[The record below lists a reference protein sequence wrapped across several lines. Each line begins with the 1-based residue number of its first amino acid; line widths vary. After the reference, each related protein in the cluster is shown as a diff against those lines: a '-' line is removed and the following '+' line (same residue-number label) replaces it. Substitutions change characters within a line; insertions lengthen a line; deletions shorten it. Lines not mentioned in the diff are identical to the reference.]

1 MSQAHPTTSPSPE
14 GGLRVERRRHGLGL
28 GLLIASGS
36 LAVSVGSSAPS
47 TRHTPIPR
55 RGDVKTAVDGTA
67 FEETVRPF
75 LDRYCTR
82 CHAGSRTEAD
92 VRLDGISAELAA
104 GQDMELWKNVLLQL
118 VVEAMPPS
126 SGKQPKTRER
136 DAVIRW
142 IDGELAKSGNESDI
156 YAKLQSP
163 SFGNYVDHERLFS
176 GEIET
181 APFSPARLWRTSPN
195 VFDSIKAGYGGDPGH
210 LRQPFMLEDKMGIK
224 DYADLLFAD
233 SAVVNTLVS
242 NAGLAA
248 DALIET
254 RYAALA
260 ASSEAPDEEV
270 LAPILRAHFQT
281 VVYRAA
287 TRGEEKDYDRLFR
300 QAAREGGTAEALR
313 VVLMAVMLHHESVYR
328 LEIGL
333 GKRGSGGR
341 RMLSSTELAFAIAYA
356 LTDRRPDGA
365 LMRTAGDGQ
374 LETRADVERE
384 VARILADP
392 DIEKPR
398 TLRFFQEFFGY
409 AQAHK
414 IFKDE
419 KRSGGFA
426 YYGENYPEMY
436 EREADFFV
444 LNILEEDR
452 DVFDRM
458 LTSDEY
464 FILNRQ
470 TFRNTV
476 YDFYRR
482 NQAQLDAGEFPEA
495 KQQELLGRLDL
506 DGWDELNEKYHLH
519 KFNRGFNGSIRAI
532 KQIVKECGQWK
543 HSDDEEF
550 LRHGMQQLYKKYPMV
565 YDLADDEQDFLLP
578 QPYKRPHR
586 AGMLTHPAWLIAHS
600 LNDSTDPIRRGK
612 WVRERLLAGVVPDI
626 PITVDATVP
635 EDHGKTLRERLEVTE
650 APECWRCHAK
660 MNPLGHAF
668 EMYDDLGRFRQ
679 TETIGD
685 GSSKPVNARGLLE
698 GTDELDVDGE
708 VEDALDLI
716 HRLARSDMARQSI
729 IRHVFRYY
737 MGRNET
743 LADSKTLIAADEAYL
758 ESGGSYRALV
768 TSLLTSDS
776 FLYRKT
782 VNAAGR
788 RGQ

>member
-1 MSQAHPTTSPSPE
+1 MSPLQQTTPRGPE
-14 GGLRVERRRHGLGL
+14 GRSRVQRRRLGA
-28 GLLIASGS
+28 GLLILSGS
-36 LAVSVGSSAPS
+36 LAASAGHAAPS
-47 TRHTPIPR
+47 TWPMPFSRDE
-55 RGDVKTAVDGTA
+55 GVKTAVDGAA

-136 DAVIRW
+136 NAVIRW
-142 IDGELAKSGNESDI
+142 IDDELAKSGNESDV
-156 YAKLQSP
+156 YAKLKSP
-163 SFGNYVDHERLFS
+163 SFGNYVDHEKLFS
-176 GEIET
+176 GEIKT

-195 VFDSIKAGYGGDPGH
+195 VFDSHKADYGGDAGYM
-210 LRQPFMLEDKMGIK
+210 RQPFLLEDKMGIK

-242 NAGLAA
+242 NAGTAA
-248 DALIET
+248 DALIKT

-260 ASSEAPDEEV
+260 ASSDVPDKEA
-270 LAPILRAHFQT
+270 LAPLLQGHFET
-281 VVYRAA
+281 VVYRAP
-287 TRGEEKDYDRLFR
+287 TRRELKDYDRLFR
-300 QAAREGGTAEALR
+300 SAAREGGTAEALR

-333 GKRGSGGR
+333 GKRGSQGR

-356 LTDRRPDGA
+356 LTDRRPDAA
-365 LMRTAGDGQ
+365 LMQAAREGR
-374 LETRADVERE
+374 LEDRDDVKREVER
-384 VARILADP
+384 LLTDP
-392 DIEKPR
+392 DTKKPR

-444 LNILEEDR
+444 LNILEGDQ
-452 DVFDRM
+452 DVFERL

-476 YDFYRR
+476 YDFYKR

-495 KQQELLGRLDL
+495 KRAELLARLNL
-506 DGWDELNEKYHLH
+506 RGWDELNEKYHLH
-519 KFNRGFNGSIRAI
+519 KFNRGFNGSVQAI
-532 KQIVKECGQWK
+532 KQIVKECREWK
-543 HSDDEEF
+543 HTDDEEF
-550 LRHGMQQLYKKYPMV
+550 LLHGMQQLYLKYPMV

-578 QPYKRPHR
+578 QPYKRP
-586 AGMLTHPAWLIAHS
+586 
-600 LNDSTDPIRRGK
+600 
-612 WVRERLLAGVVPDI
+612 
-626 PITVDATVP
+626 
-635 EDHGKTLRERLEVTE
+635 
-650 APECWRCHAK
+650 
-660 MNPLGHAF
+660 
-668 EMYDDLGRFRQ
+668 
-679 TETIGD
+679 
-685 GSSKPVNARGLLE
+685 
-698 GTDELDVDGE
+698 
-708 VEDALDLI
+708 
-716 HRLARSDMARQSI
+716 
-729 IRHVFRYY
+729 
-737 MGRNET
+737 
-743 LADSKTLIAADEAYL
+743 
-758 ESGGSYRALV
+758 
-768 TSLLTSDS
+768 
-776 FLYRKT
+776 
-782 VNAAGR
+782 
-788 RGQ
+788 

>member
-1 MSQAHPTTSPSPE
+1 MNPVHQTTPRRPE
-14 GGLRVERRRHGLGL
+14 GRSRVQRRRLGA
-28 GLLIASGS
+28 GLLILSGS
-36 LAVSVGSSAPS
+36 LAASAGHAAPN
-47 TRHTPIPR
+47 TWAMPISR
-55 RGDVKTAVDGTA
+55 DEGVKTAVDGAA

-126 SGKQPKTRER
+126 SGKQPTTRER
-136 DAVIRW
+136 NAVIRW
-142 IDGELAKSGNESDI
+142 IDDELAKSGNESDV
-156 YAKLQSP
+156 YAKLKSP
-163 SFGNYVDHERLFS
+163 SFGNYVDHEKLFS

-195 VFDSIKAGYGGDPGH
+195 VFDSYKAYYSGDPGH
-210 LRQPFMLEDKMGIK
+210 MRQPFLLEDKMGIK

-242 NAGLAA
+242 NAGTAA
-248 DALIET
+248 DALIKT
-254 RYAALA
+254 RYAAFA
-260 ASSEAPDEEV
+260 ASSDAPNEEA
-270 LAPILRAHFQT
+270 LARLLEDHFRT
-281 VVYRAA
+281 VVYRAP
-287 TRGEEKDYDRLFR
+287 TRRELKDYDRLFR
-300 QAAREGGTAEALR
+300 SAAREGGTAEALR
-313 VVLMAVMLHHESVYR
+313 VALMAVMLHHESVYR

-333 GKRGSGGR
+333 GKRGSHGR
-341 RMLSSTELAFAIAYA
+341 RMLSSSEMAFAIAYA
-356 LTDRRPDGA
+356 LTDRRPDSA
-365 LMRTAGDGQ
+365 LMKAVREGR
-374 LETRADVERE
+374 LEDRADVKRE
-384 VARILADP
+384 VERLLTDP
-392 DIEKPR
+392 DTKKPR

-444 LNILEEDR
+444 LNILDEDR
-452 DVFDRM
+452 DVFERL

-476 YDFYRR
+476 YDFYKS

-495 KQQELLGRLDL
+495 KQAELLARLDL
-506 DGWDELNEKYHLH
+506 RGWDELNDKYHLH
-519 KFNRGFNGSIRAI
+519 KFNRGFNGSVQAI

-612 WVRERLLAGVVPDI
+612 WVRERLLAGAVPDI

-679 TETIGD
+679 TEVIGD
-685 GSSKPVNARGLLE
+685 GSRKPVNARGFLE

-768 TSLLTSDS
+768 ISLLTSDS
-776 FLYRKT
+776 FLYRKNVKT
-782 VNAAGR
+782 AGR

>member
-1 MSQAHPTTSPSPE
+1 MGQPQQPTPLRSS
-14 GGLRVERRRHGLGL
+14 GGRTALLRALGV
-28 GLLIASGS
+28 GLLIVPATPFASIHS
-36 LAVSVGSSAPS
+36 TAEPSRATERSSA
-47 TRHTPIPR
+47 
-55 RGDVKTAVDGTA
+55 DEQA
-67 FEETVRPF
+67 FNGTVRPF
-75 LDRYCTR
+75 LTRYCAR
-82 CHAGSRTEAD
+82 CHNGTRSEGD
-92 VRLDGISAELAA
+92 VNLVEISPLLAE
-104 GQDMELWKNVLLQL
+104 GQDMELWKTVLLQL

-126 SGKQPKTRER
+126 DGKQPKASER
-136 DAVIRW
+136 GAVTRW
-142 IDGELAKSGNESDI
+142 IDGELAKSGNQSDV
-156 YAKLQSP
+156 YAKLKSP
-163 SFGNYVDHERLFS
+163 SFGNHVDHEKLFS
-176 GEIET
+176 GEVDVE
-181 APFSPARLWRTSPN
+181 PFSPARLWRTSPN
-195 VFDSIKAGYGGDPGH
+195 VFESIKSSYGGDPTH
-210 LRQPFMLEDKMGIK
+210 LRQPFLLEDRMGIR

-242 NAGLAA
+242 NAGAAA
-248 DALIET
+248 DALIER

-260 ASSEAPDEEV
+260 ASDEIPDEATV
-270 LAPILRAHFQT
+270 APILRDRFQA
-281 VVYRAA
+281 VVYRAP
-287 TRGEEKDYDRLFR
+287 TRREEEDHYRLF
-300 QAAREGGTAEALR
+300 QEAAREGGTAEALR

-333 GKRGSGGR
+333 GERASQGR

-356 LTDRRPDGA
+356 LTDRRPDQA
-365 LMRTAGDGQ
+365 LMQAAREGR
-374 LETRADVERE
+374 LEDRADVKRE
-384 VARILADP
+384 VERILADRR
-392 DIEKPR
+392 IKKPR

-452 DVFDRM
+452 DVFERM

-482 NQAQLDAGEFPEA
+482 NQAQLDAGEFADA
-495 KQQELLGRLDL
+495 KQTELLARLGL
-506 DGWDELNEKYHLH
+506 RGWHELNEKYHLH
-519 KFNRGFNGSIRAI
+519 KFNRGFDGSIRAI
-532 KQIVKECGQWK
+532 KQIVKECREWK
-543 HSDDEEF
+543 HSEDEEF
-550 LRHGMQQLYKKYPMV
+550 LRHGMQPLYRRYPMV
-565 YDLADDEQDFLLP
+565 YDLTDDEQDFLLP

-650 APECWRCHAK
+650 SPECWRCHAK

-668 EMYDDLGRFRQ
+668 EVYDDLGRYR
-679 TETIGD
+679 ESEVIGD
-685 GSSKPVNARGLLE
+685 GSSKPVNARGVLD
-698 GTDELDVDGE
+698 GTDEPDIDGE

-716 HRLARSDMARQSI
+716 QRLARSDRARQSI

-737 MGRNET
+737 MGRNEA
-743 LADSKTLIAADEAYL
+743 LSDSKTLIAADDAYV
-758 ESGGSYRALV
+758 ESGGSYRALI

-776 FLYRKT
+776 FLYRKD
-782 VNAAGR
+782 VRPAGR
-788 RGQ
+788 QGQ

>member
-1 MSQAHPTTSPSPE
+1 MGQPQQPIP
-14 GGLRVERRRHGLGL
+14 LRSWRGRKALLRRLGV
-28 GLLIASGS
+28 GLLIVPAPLFASIH
-36 LAVSVGSSAPS
+36 S
-47 TRHTPIPR
+47 TAETSQSTERSGADER
-55 RGDVKTAVDGTA
+55 A
-67 FEETVRPF
+67 FDEAVRPF
-75 LDRYCTR
+75 LKRYCAR
-82 CHAGSRTEAD
+82 CHNDTRAEGD
-92 VRLDGISAELAA
+92 VNLVEISPLLAE
-104 GQDMELWKNVLLQL
+104 GQDMELWKTVLLQL

-126 SGKQPKTRER
+126 DGKQPKASER
-136 DAVIRW
+136 GAVTRW
-142 IDGELAKSGNESDI
+142 IDGELAKSGNQSDI
-156 YAKLQSP
+156 YAKLKSP
-163 SFGNYVDHERLFS
+163 SFANHVDHEKLFS
-176 GEIET
+176 GEVDVE
-181 APFSPARLWRTSPN
+181 PFSPARLWRTSPN
-195 VFDSIKAGYGGDPGH
+195 VFDSIRSSYGGNPTH
-210 LRQPFMLEDKMGIK
+210 LRQPFLLEDKMGIK

-242 NAGLAA
+242 NAGAAA
-248 DALIET
+248 DALIER

-260 ASSEAPDEEV
+260 ASGAIPDEATV
-270 LAPILRAHFQT
+270 VPILRDRFEA
-281 VVYRAA
+281 VVYRAP
-287 TRGEEKDYDRLFR
+287 TRREEEDYYRLF
-300 QAAREGGTAEALR
+300 QDAAREGGTAEALR

-333 GKRGSGGR
+333 GKRASQGR

-356 LTDRRPDGA
+356 LTDQRPDQA
-365 LMRTAGDGQ
+365 LMQAAREGR
-374 LETRADVERE
+374 LEDRADVQRE
-384 VARILADP
+384 VERILADP
-392 DIEKPR
+392 EIKKPR

-452 DVFDRM
+452 DVFERM

-495 KQQELLGRLDL
+495 KQTELLARLDL
-506 DGWDELNEKYHLH
+506 RGWDELNEKYHLH
-519 KFNRGFNGSIRAI
+519 KFNRGFDGSIRAI
-532 KQIVKECGQWK
+532 KQIVKECREWK
-543 HSDDEEF
+543 HSEDEEF
-550 LRHGMQQLYKKYPMV
+550 LLHGMQPLYLKYPMV

-578 QPYKRPHR
+578 QPYQRPQR

-635 EDHGKTLRERLEVTE
+635 EDHSKTLRERLEVTE
-650 APECWRCHAK
+650 RPECWRCHAK

-668 EMYDDLGRFRQ
+668 EVYDDLGRYRE
-679 TETIGD
+679 TEVIGD
-685 GSSKPVNARGLLE
+685 GSSKPVNARGVLD
-698 GTDELDVDGE
+698 GTDEPDIDGE
-708 VEDALDLI
+708 VENALDLI
-716 HRLARSDMARQSI
+716 QRLARSDRARQSI

-737 MGRNET
+737 MGRNEA
-743 LADSKTLIAADEAYL
+743 LSDSKTLIAADEAYV
-758 ESGGSYRALV
+758 ESGGSYRALI

-776 FLYRKT
+776 FLFRKD
-782 VNAAGR
+782 VRPAGPQ
-788 RGQ
+788 GQ

>member
-1 MSQAHPTTSPSPE
+1 VPRM
-14 GGLRVERRRHGLGL
+14 GV
-28 GLLIASGS
+28 GLLVVLATLFASTDS
-36 LAVSVGSSAPS
+36 TAEASHSPGSSDPDERTFKKS
-47 TRHTPIPR
+47 
-55 RGDVKTAVDGTA
+55 VQ
-67 FEETVRPF
+67 PF
-75 LDRYCTR
+75 LKRYCTR
-82 CHAGSRTEAD
+82 CHSSSRSEGD
-92 VRLDGISAELAA
+92 VNLARISPQLAS
-104 GQDMELWKNVLLQL
+104 GQDMELWKTVLLQL

-126 SGKQPKTRER
+126 SGRQPETRER
-136 DAVIRW
+136 AAVTRW
-142 IDGELAKSGNESDI
+142 INGELAKSGNESDV
-156 YAKLQSP
+156 YSKLVSP
-163 SFGNYVDHERLFS
+163 SFGNHVDHERLFS
-176 GEIET
+176 GEIELE
-181 APFSPARLWRTSPN
+181 PFSPARLWRTSPN
-195 VFDSIKAGYGGDPGH
+195 VFDSIKSSYGGDPGH

-233 SAVVNTLVS
+233 AAVVNTLVR
-242 NAGLAA
+242 NAGYAA
-248 DALIET
+248 DALIER
-254 RYAALA
+254 RYASLA
-260 ASSEAPDEEV
+260 ASSEIPDPDTV
-270 LAPILRAHFQT
+270 VPILRDRFQA
-281 VVYRAA
+281 VVYRAP
-287 TRGEEKDYDRLFR
+287 TVSEEEDYYRLFLD
-300 QAAREGGTAEALR
+300 AARKGGTAEALR

-333 GKRGSGGR
+333 GERASQGR

-356 LTDRRPDGA
+356 LTDRRPDET
-365 LMRTAGDGQ
+365 LMRAAREGR
-374 LETRADVERE
+374 LEERADVKRE
-384 VARILADP
+384 VERILAAP
-392 DIEKPR
+392 DIKKPR

-444 LNILEEDR
+444 KDILAADQ
-452 DVFDRM
+452 DVFERL

-482 NQAQLDAGEFPEA
+482 NQAQLDAGELPEA
-495 KQQELLGRLDL
+495 KEAELLARLDL
-506 DGWDELNEKYHLH
+506 RGWHELNEKYHLH
-519 KFNRGFNGSIRAI
+519 KFNRGFDGSVRAI
-532 KQIVKECGQWK
+532 KQIVKECREWK
-543 HSDDEEF
+543 HTEDEEF
-550 LRHGMQQLYKKYPMV
+550 LLHGMQQLYRKYPMV

-600 LNDSTDPIRRGK
+600 LNDATDPIRRGK

-650 APECWRCHAK
+650 SPECWRCHSK

-668 EMYDDLGRFRQ
+668 EMYDDLGRYR
-679 TETIGD
+679 EAEVLGN
-685 GSSKPVNARGLLE
+685 GSSKPVDASGVLD
-698 GTDELDVDGE
+698 GTDEPDLDGE
-708 VEDALDLI
+708 VDGALDLI
-716 HRLARSDMARQSI
+716 HRLARSDVARQSI

-737 MGRNET
+737 MGRNEA

-758 ESGGSYRALV
+758 ESGGSYQALI

-776 FLYRKT
+776 FLYRK
-782 VNAAGR
+782 VVKPAGQQ
-788 RGQ
+788 GQ